1 MKISFSRIA
10 FNFSVFFALLVFIHQ
25 LNESVSA
32 QDISAQNISA
42 QDRVAVS
49 DIKGGAS
56 VFVFRTSRKA
66 PPKKVPVKTTVVTK
80 VVKVTKTTNLVVA
93 GIPPKTLVELKSFQS
108 SAKNRKSLASE
119 SGSVEFEN
127 LIPGKYT
134 VTASL
139 EGYQP
144 VETKV
149 EILPQKTSGI
159 SLELKRLIYQVRV
172 KTNVISG
179 EVRFAPARLKG
190 FNPNGSLQTEET
202 GLYTIA
208 PIREGVAIVPEL
220 KSGYYNF
227 DVRAENNDYFPVLS
241 VLNIPEDISEN
252 EFLKIEL
259 NKRPVTA
266 DENLKNKDVVP
277 KINFGRYYALVIGN
291 NDYQK
296 DIRKLKNAVNDAKRM
311 VSVLSEKYGFETKLL
326 TNAKRQDILSAINYY
341 RNTMTEND
349 NLLIFYSG
357 HGYFDTNV
365 DEAYWIPVDA
375 DKDDNTNWISAN
387 DITKN
392 IRGMKSKHVLVVSDS
407 CYSGTIDR
415 EIGLIES
422 EAATGRERYLQKLVA
437 SKSRTLIASGGNEPV
452 TDGGG
457 ENSVFTKALLTGL
470 EKMDRKAFTAAE
482 IFRDF
487 IQEQVAGGAKQT
499 PEFKNL
505 RNSGH
510 ESGDFIFVRK
520 Q

>member
-10 FNFSVFFALLVFIHQ
+10 FNFSIFFALLFFIHQ
-25 LNESVSA
+25 LNEVVVAQFEMRRPRPKVSYP
-32 QDISAQNISA
+32 
-42 QDRVAVS
+42 
-49 DIKGGAS
+49 K
-56 VFVFRTSRKA
+56 TSPTGVLVK
-66 PPKKVPVKTTVVTK
+66 KKVVTPVVTK
-80 VVKVTKTTNLVVA
+80 IVVAETSSLVVA
-93 GIPPKTLVELKSFQS
+93 GIPPTTLVELKPLQS
-108 SAKNRKSLASE
+108 SAKIRQAPASE
-119 SGSVEFEN
+119 FGSVEFED
-127 LIPGKYT
+127 LQPGKYT
-134 VTASL
+134 VAASL
-139 EGYQP
+139 EGYQSI
-144 VETKV
+144 VAEV
-149 EILPQKTSGI
+149 EILPRKLLGI
-159 SLELKRLIYQVRV
+159 SLDLKPLIYKVTIQ
-172 KTNVISG
+172 TNVASG
-179 EVRFAPARLKG
+179 EVRFAPAKLKKR
-190 FNPNGSLQTEET
+190 NPDGSLQTEET
-202 GLYTIA
+202 GLYTII
-208 PIREGVAIVPEL
+208 PIRESVAIIPEL
-220 KSGYYNF
+220 KSGYYNL
-227 DVRAENNDYFPVLS
+227 DVRAENNDYFPVRT
-241 VLNIPEDISEN
+241 VLNIPEDISEDEIFQMN
-252 EFLKIEL
+252 L
-259 NKRPVTA
+259 NKRPITVE
-266 DENLKNKDVVP
+266 ENQKNKDVVP

-296 DIRKLKNAVNDAKRM
+296 DIRKLKNAENDAKK
-311 VSVLSEKYGFETKLL
+311 VAAVLSLRYGFETKLI
-326 TNAKRQDILSAINYY
+326 TNAKRQDILSAINSY
-341 RNTMTEND
+341 RNTLTEND

-357 HGYFDTNV
+357 HGQFDVNV

-415 EIGLIES
+415 EIGLVES

-470 EKMDRKAFTAAE
+470 EKMDRAAFTAAE
-482 IFRDF
+482 LFRDF